1 MNLDCR
7 TNTIPTLALSLRER
21 ARPVLSVSKRWGYFS
36 QQQNR
41 ISISAPPQSPTSKH
55 IVITVHTEYQARFRE
70 ITKITEESFQL
81 EQPLVSELAE
91 RITQKYGSEMQALLI
106 DPETNDLNAKGTL
119 YLDSKGSRIFIDD
132 TLADGETIVFMVG
145 IAGG

>member
-1 MNLDCR
+1 M
-7 TNTIPTLALSLRER
+7 
-21 ARPVLSVSKRWGYFS
+21 
-36 QQQNR
+36 
-41 ISISAPPQSPTSKH
+41 
-55 IVITVHTEYQARFRE
+55 ITVHTEYQARFRE

-132 TLADGETIVFMVG
+132 ILADGETIVFMVG

>member
-1 MNLDCR
+1 MI
-7 TNTIPTLALSLRER
+7 TI
-21 ARPVLSVSKRWGYFS
+21 
-36 QQQNR
+36 
-41 ISISAPPQSPTSKH
+41 
-55 IVITVHTEYQARFRE
+55 HTEYQARFRE

-119 YLDSKGSRIFIDD
+119 YLDSKGNRIFIDD

>member
-1 MNLDCR
+1 M
-7 TNTIPTLALSLRER
+7 
-21 ARPVLSVSKRWGYFS
+21 
-36 QQQNR
+36 
-41 ISISAPPQSPTSKH
+41 
-55 IVITVHTEYQARFRE
+55 
-70 ITKITEESFQL
+70 
-81 EQPLVSELAE
+81 SELAE

-119 YLDSKGSRIFIDD
+119 YLDSKGNRIFIDD

>member
-1 MNLDCR
+1 M
-7 TNTIPTLALSLRER
+7 
-21 ARPVLSVSKRWGYFS
+21 
-36 QQQNR
+36 
-41 ISISAPPQSPTSKH
+41 
-55 IVITVHTEYQARFRE
+55 ITVHTEYQARFRE

-81 EQPLVSELAE
+81 EQPLVSELAD

-119 YLDSKGSRIFIDD
+119 YLDSKGNRIFIDD

>member
-1 MNLDCR
+1 M
-7 TNTIPTLALSLRER
+7 
-21 ARPVLSVSKRWGYFS
+21 
-36 QQQNR
+36 
-41 ISISAPPQSPTSKH
+41 
-55 IVITVHTEYQARFRE
+55 ITVHTEYQARFRE

-81 EQPLVSELAE
+81 EQPLVSELAA

-119 YLDSKGSRIFIDD
+119 YLDSKGNRIFIDD